1 MSSKHSSSS
10 NRPTDKT
17 SRANKTST
25 EEQANSADVPIGEKP
40 EAALYLVATPIG
52 NMGDIT
58 DRAKKILAA
67 ADLIACE
74 DTRVTRKLAQAF
86 GFTAPLIAYHEHNA
100 DKVRPILIEKVKK
113 GNVVALVSDAGTPL
127 ISDPGYKLAN
137 TAVEEG
143 IGLTSIPGASAPITA
158 LILSGLPTDRFFF
171 NGFLPNKTGAR
182 SKALKELTT
191 IPSTLIFF
199 ESTHRLAG
207 SLADMAAVLGNR
219 PAAVTREL
227 TKMFEEVRRGPL
239 QELADHYQEAG
250 NPKGEIVVVVGP
262 PATEVTE
269 LSEDD
274 LDTQIKDAL
283 EHNTLRDAAALVS
296 TATGLPKKK
305 VYQRALDLSKNK

>member
-1 MSSKHSSSS
+1 
-10 NRPTDKT
+10 
-17 SRANKTST
+17 
-25 EEQANSADVPIGEKP
+25 
-40 EAALYLVATPIG
+40 
-52 NMGDIT
+52 MGDIT

-74 DTRVTRKLAQAF
+74 DTRVTRKLVQAF

-137 TAVEEG
+137 TAIEEG

-158 LILSGLPTDRFFF
+158 LTLSGLPTDRFFF

-182 SKALKELTT
+182 CKSLKELVS

-207 SLADMAAVLGNR
+207 SLADMTAVLGNR

-227 TKMFEEVRRGPL
+227 TKMFEEVRRGTL
-239 QELADHYQEAG
+239 QELADHYEKAG

-262 PATEVTE
+262 PAAETVE
-269 LSEDD
+269 LSQSD
-274 LDTQIKDAL
+274 LDAQIKDAL
-283 EHNTLRDAAALVS
+283 QHNSLRDAAALVS
-296 TATGLPKKK
+296 TITGLPKKK
-305 VYQRALDLSKNK
+305 VYQRALELSKENQK